1 MGTQVVFDLT
11 SKNAV
16 VIYKSVMAGKLIP
29 FSGFG
34 AGSMIKFDTV
44 DAIHAEAGADGIIA
58 KWLSPAAGNITG
70 TMTLRGASPALFD
83 ILSTVN
89 AQWLTRP
96 FTDGILTIATPNQG
110 YVATL
115 NNFTFDSQAIP
126 ISLGEKIEDYT
137 MKVSFSPPNQFSLAG
152 SVAIIS
158 AIV

>member
-1 MGTQVVFDLT
+1 MAQVILDLT

-16 VIYKSVMAGKLIP
+16 VIYKSAMAGTVIP

-44 DAIHAEAGADGIIA
+44 DAITSEAGADGIIA
-58 KWLSPAAGNITG
+58 KWLNPSAGNITG
-70 TMTLRGASPALFD
+70 TMTLRGSSPALFD
-83 ILSTVN
+83 MLNVIN
-89 AQWLTRP
+89 KQWTSRP
-96 FTDGILTIATPNQG
+96 FTDGILTIATPNQA

-126 ISLGEKIEDYT
+126 ISIGEKIEDYT

-152 SVAIIS
+152 SVAIVS
-158 AIV
+158 AAL

>member
-1 MGTQVVFDLT
+1 MAQIVFDLT

-16 VIYKSVMAGKLIP
+16 IIYKSVMAGKLIP

-44 DAIHAEAGADGIIA
+44 EAIVAEAGADGIIA
-58 KWLSPAAGNITG
+58 KWINPAAGNITG

-83 ILSTVN
+83 ILDVIN
-89 AQWLTRP
+89 VQWLTRP
-96 FTDGILTIATPNQG
+96 FTDGTLTIATPNQG

-126 ISLGEKIEDYT
+126 VSLGDKIEDYT
-137 MKVSFSPPNQFSLAG
+137 MKVSFSPPDQFSLAG
-152 SVAIIS
+152 SVAVVSGIL
-158 AIV
+158 